1 VRGGHP
7 LRLPTLTRWLA
18 MRSAGAFRR
27 NKPLPRAY
35 PSEPIGTQV
44 AWTYQAWYIPC
55 MVNTVIGYVRVSS
68 EDQASSGLSLE
79 AQRERIRAYCH
90 ARGWTLA
97 DIVTDAGASARTLDR
112 PGMDT
117 VRRLMADR
125 LVDSV
130 VALKLDRLTR
140 SVRDL
145 HQLMQLSADTGV
157 GIVSVTENLDTTSA
171 AGRLMVNVLAAMA
184 EWEREVIAERTT
196 AALAVKRRRGERI
209 SRFHAIGQ
217 EEGERGEH
225 ERRALAHVRTVLE
238 RAEPASL
245 RDIAASLDAFG
256 FRNRAGQ
263 TYHASAISRMVRR
276 IVGECP
282 HLERRRAKDAD
293 TESRVRRIS
302 AVLAEVAA

>member
-1 VRGGHP
+1 
-7 LRLPTLTRWLA
+7 
-18 MRSAGAFRR
+18 
-27 NKPLPRAY
+27 
-35 PSEPIGTQV
+35 
-44 AWTYQAWYIPC
+44 
-55 MVNTVIGYVRVSS
+55 MVHTVIGYVRVSS
-68 EDQASSGLSLE
+68 EDQAASGLSLE

-125 LVDSV
+125 LVDSI

-209 SRFHAIGQ
+209 SRFDSIGQ
-217 EEGERGEH
+217 AAGARGEL
-225 ERRALAHVRTVLE
+225 ERMALDHVRRLLE
-238 RAEPASL
+238 DSGGVSL
-245 RDIAASLDAFG
+245 RDMAARLDAAG
-256 FRNRAGQ
+256 FRNRAGRP
-263 TYHASAISRMVRR
+263 YHASAVSRMISRLTR
-276 IVGECP
+276 EHP
-282 HLERRRAKDAD
+282 HLNRRAVIGSDVD
-293 TESRVRRIS
+293 TRVRRIS
-302 AVLAEVAA
+302 AVIAGVAA